1 MIPKASMAGHP
12 DKVFGPDQPVT
23 TEGTGE
29 LTKAQLEMDK
39 GQLQL
44 AELIYKLRQTD
55 AASKDS
61 DTRALIADGLHVAA
75 QRIIYEYDKLRAA
88 REQLS
93 TDDQAVRAREAA
105 VEVRELAVQ
114 ARETLLGLYDDP
126 GVYTETNTSQGIV
139 KSWRPT
145 KWWAAPV
152 NKKAR
157 KEPKV

>member
-12 DKVFGPDQPVT
+12 DKVFGPDVT
-23 TEGTGE
+23 PDGTNE
-29 LTKAQLEMDK
+29 LTKAQLDMDR

-44 AELIYKLRQTD
+44 AELIFKLRQTD

-75 QRIIYEYDKLRAA
+75 QRVIYEYDKLRVA
-88 REQLS
+88 REQLAS
-93 TDDQAVRAREAA
+93 DDQAVRAREAA

-114 ARETLLGLYDDP
+114 SRETLLGLYDAP
-126 GVYTETNTSQGIV
+126 PAPVTTKGIGAV
-139 KSWRPT
+139 WKPT